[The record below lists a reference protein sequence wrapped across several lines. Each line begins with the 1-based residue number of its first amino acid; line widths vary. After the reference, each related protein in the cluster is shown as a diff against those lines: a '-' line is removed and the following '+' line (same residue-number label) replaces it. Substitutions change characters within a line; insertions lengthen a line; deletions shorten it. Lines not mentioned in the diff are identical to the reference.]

1 MTSDGATQV
10 LIVGAGPVGLG
21 MAIEL
26 ARRGIH
32 CVLVEQG
39 DGTITHPRTGLMAVR
54 TMEMLRGWGLADAV
68 KTAGFPPDYEL
79 SMVFC
84 TALDGLLL
92 DKEYYPGMAD
102 TPLPPEAPEHK
113 QRCPQSWMQPIL
125 AEAARSFRSN
135 DIRYGQTLTGFAQDE
150 AGVTARVA
158 DTATGAES
166 TIRAEYL
173 LACDGAGSL
182 VRQTLG
188 IPFEG
193 RLLGYSINILFTA
206 PDLAQK
212 HAMGEAERYLLVG
225 PEGTWGNVTVI
236 DGRDTWR
243 MTVLGGEE
251 KLDLDNFDA
260 EHWVRRALGSDRI
273 DFAVTSVVP
282 WRRSEMLAARFRD
295 GRVLLAGDAAHTTS
309 PTGGMGMNTG
319 MQEIMDLGWKLEGSL
334 KGWAGPGLLA
344 SYEAERRPVAA
355 RNLSFSTTNYK
366 AWRDVPD
373 TSAILDDTP
382 QGDCLRKAVGARMR
396 AATRVEWE
404 SLGLQIGHRYE
415 GSSIIVPD
423 GSPEPPDDFRHYQP
437 TARPGS
443 RAPHAWLADG
453 RSTLDLFGDG
463 FVCLAFP
470 GGEAEPLTDAFRTRG
485 VPFLVERI
493 DDPAIATLYQR
504 KLVLVR
510 PDGHVGWRG
519 DRAEAAPDIVD
530 ILRGAGG
537 QS

>member
-1 MTSDGATQV
+1 MTSDSATQV

-26 ARRGIH
+26 ARRGIN

-39 DGTITHPRTGLMAVR
+39 DGTIAHPRTGLMAVR
-54 TMEMLRGWGLADAV
+54 TMEMLRGWGLADAI

-125 AEAARSFRSN
+125 TEAAASFRSN

-150 AGVTARVA
+150 TGVTAQVA
-158 DTATGAES
+158 DTATGATS
-166 TIRAEYL
+166 TIRADYL
-173 LACDGAGSL
+173 LACDGAGSF

-243 MTVLGGEE
+243 MTVLGGAE
-251 KLDLDNFDA
+251 KMDLDTFDA
-260 EHWVRRALGSDRI
+260 EHWVRRALGNDRI
-273 DFAVTSVVP
+273 DFTVTSVVP

-319 MQEIMDLGWKLEGSL
+319 MQEIMDLGWKLEGDL
-334 KGWAGPGLLA
+334 KGWAGPGLLD

-355 RNLSFSTTNYK
+355 RNLSFSTTNYN

-373 TSAILDDTP
+373 TSAILEDTAR
-382 QGDCLRKAVGARMR
+382 GVSLRKAVGARMR

-415 GSSIIVPD
+415 GSSIVVPD
-423 GSPEPPDDFRHYQP
+423 GSPEPPDDFRLYQP

-443 RAPHAWLADG
+443 RAPHAWLPDG

-463 FVCLAFP
+463 FVCLTFP
-470 GGEAEPLTDAFRTRG
+470 GGEAEPLAKAFRARG
-485 VPFLVERI
+485 VPFRVERI
-493 DDPAIATLYQR
+493 DDPAIAALYQR

-519 DRAEAAPDIVD
+519 NRAEAALDVVD
-530 ILRGAGG
+530 TLRGAGG